1 MRRKILTTTIIT
13 RIAIAT
19 TILFGVLLPFN
30 FSSLAQVSPQV
41 IPRIEVIESSEGIPL
56 SYRLVI
62 SRSQDNVY
70 VFCPTNFEPELNY
83 LRNVEVIQCKP
94 FTSP

>member
-1 MRRKILTTTIIT
+1 M
-13 RIAIAT
+13 
-19 TILFGVLLPFN
+19 
-30 FSSLAQVSPQV
+30 
-41 IPRIEVIESSEGIPL
+41 IPRIEVIEGSEEIPP

-62 SRSQDNVY
+62 SQSQDNVY

-83 LRNVEVIQCKP
+83 LRNVKAIQCKP

>member
-1 MRRKILTTTIIT
+1 MNRRILSIKITTTTTI
-13 RIAIAT
+13 A
-19 TILFGVLLPFN
+19 ILFGVLLLFN
-30 FSSLAQVSPQV
+30 FPSLAQVSSQV
-41 IPRIEVIESSEGIPL
+41 IPRIEVIESAEGIPP

-62 SRSQDNVY
+62 SRLQDNVY

-83 LRNVEVIQCKP
+83 LRNVKAIQCRP

>member
-1 MRRKILTTTIIT
+1 MNRKILPTTIIT
-13 RIAIAT
+13 TITIAI

-30 FSSLAQVSPQV
+30 FPSLAQVSPQV
-41 IPRIEVIESSEGIPL
+41 IPRVEAIESSEGIPP

-62 SRSQDNVY
+62 SRPQDNVY
-70 VFCPTNFEPELNY
+70 VFCPTNFEPQLNY
-83 LRNVEVIQCKP
+83 LRNVKAIQCQP